1 MSEQRIGVVYNIPPE
16 PPKEANTRWF
26 PAGAITIGLEY
37 RDLDPESLHELY
49 KDNPDHLKE
58 MLEKAPEGGFTDE
71 GVSIHVRG
79 TADGHEYLRFDVFE
93 GEPHYHYVFNSP
105 EIINNVVVFDTLA
118 HGDMMPFAFHCLRHR
133 LGRDAAP
140 RAGRPPR
147 RSTRRDAHQQGRRRS
162 AGAGHQGA
170 GRHAL
175 GARLTGRVL
184 TSRASCAR

>member
-37 RDLDPESLHELY
+37 RDLDPNSLHELY

-79 TADGHEYLRFDVFE
+79 TEDGPSIALRRVR
-93 GEPHYHYVFNSP
+93 GRTHYTTCS
-105 EIINNVVVFDTLA
+105 T
-118 HGDMMPFAFHCLRHR
+118 HR
-133 LGRDAAP
+133 
-140 RAGRPPR
+140 
-147 RSTRRDAHQQGRRRS
+147 
-162 AGAGHQGA
+162 
-170 GRHAL
+170 
-175 GARLTGRVL
+175 V
-184 TSRASCAR
+184 

>member
-133 LGRDAAP
+133 LGEMLP
-140 RAGRPPR
+140 RALGGHLVDQLDE
-147 RSTRRDAHQQGRRRS
+147 TLINKVVDEVQVLAIKAQADMRS
-162 AGAGHQGA
+162 A
-170 GRHAL
+170 
-175 GARLTGRVL
+175 RV
-184 TSRASCAR
+184 